1 MKASITSSSTETV
14 LIPVANSSVTCEKVL
29 SNQRPST
36 HMPAVK
42 VKSYGRVL
50 TSAENIKIIEV
61 KKMEK
66 KQKEE
71 ALKAEWK
78 QQKEE
83 KQRLKE
89 AMKSCNKLKATASRQ
104 SG

>member
-14 LIPVANSSVTCEKVL
+14 LIPVPSSSVACEKVL

-50 TSAENIKIIEV
+50 TSAENLKIIEE
-61 KKMEK
+61 KMEK

-71 ALKAEWK
+71 ALKAEQK
-78 QQKEE
+78 QQKE